1 MKRDQL
7 DKQIKTTSALIS
19 AGEKEQRATQRQ
31 LELLQA
37 QIRQRQELIGT
48 MNSEVFL
55 LDKEI
60 GETEELIEALGSD
73 LARLKEEYARMLQYA
88 YMNRDTYDRLSYL
101 FAARSFTQAFQRS
114 RYLDQLADRR
124 RQQAALITDTQASL
138 ERRADDLKNRRTEK
152 VSLLNE
158 QVSEREKLSA
168 DRGAHES
175 TLSGLRRQEDKLRGT
190 LREQKSR
197 RERIA
202 IEIKRAIEAEVRK
215 SAKPAKGGTTSG
227 GAASSGKLELSL
239 TPEARELGS
248 DFEKNKGK
256 LPWPVAKGTITEGYG
271 EHDHPVLRGVKTY
284 NNGIDIT
291 CEKGAPVRAIF
302 RGEVSSV
309 IVIPG
314 AGKAVVISHGAYR
327 TVYSNLRE
335 SSVSKGQKVDTKQTV
350 GTVLTN
356 EDGSTAH
363 IEIWKITAAGDL
375 VKVDP
380 GQWIYRD

>member
-48 MNSEVFL
+48 MNSEVFRV
-55 LDKEI
+55 DKEI

-227 GAASSGKLELSL
+227 GAASTGKLELSL